1 MKNEEKSFFWC
12 ERMSVRARFYRGPKF
27 RQSASIPR
35 NLVGECLPQTQQ
47 KQIDADQ
54 FLLAK
59 QDIFAFFCDSLQF
72 IRKATDAEQNIVYL
86 PIITV
91 P

>member
-1 MKNEEKSFFWC
+1 MKENNRKKEK
-12 ERMSVRARFYRGPKF
+12 ARFYRGPKF

-35 NLVGECLPQTQQ
+35 NLVGECLPQTLQ

-54 FLLAK
+54 YLLTK
-59 QDIFAFFCDSLQF
+59 KDIVTFFCDGLQF
-72 IRKATDAEQNIVYL
+72 ISKATDAEQNIVYL